1 MGIEKTKNFLDS
13 LNLLSPIEFDLEE
26 IGKPLP
32 VKWGK
37 CKLATVSFGH
47 GVSTTPLQ
55 IATAYAIISN
65 GGFKIKP
72 TLIKREKNVETKR
85 ILNEDV
91 SINVN
96 SILRK
101 IVSTKEGTANLA
113 NIEGYSIGGKTGT
126 AQKIENGV
134 YTKKKINSFVS
145 IFPSHKPKYVL
156 LVLLDEPKI
165 NSEYIYNYKDG
176 SGIKYKGTPFNTA
189 GWTTV
194 EVAGKIIEKIGPI
207 LATKY
212 DDFY

>member
-1 MGIEKTKNFLDS
+1 MCWSKISEYDLEIPSTLTAEQILIRSGNIGSVRIAQKMGIEKTKNFLDS

-134 YTKKKINSFVS
+134 YTKKK
-145 IFPSHKPKYVL
+145 
-156 LVLLDEPKI
+156 
-165 NSEYIYNYKDG
+165 
-176 SGIKYKGTPFNTA
+176 
-189 GWTTV
+189 
-194 EVAGKIIEKIGPI
+194 
-207 LATKY
+207 
-212 DDFY
+212 

>member
-101 IVSTKEGTANLA
+101 LFLQRK
-113 NIEGYSIGGKTGT
+113 
-126 AQKIENGV
+126 AQLI
-134 YTKKKINSFVS
+134 
-145 IFPSHKPKYVL
+145 
-156 LVLLDEPKI
+156 
-165 NSEYIYNYKDG
+165 
-176 SGIKYKGTPFNTA
+176 
-189 GWTTV
+189 
-194 EVAGKIIEKIGPI
+194 
-207 LATKY
+207 
-212 DDFY
+212 